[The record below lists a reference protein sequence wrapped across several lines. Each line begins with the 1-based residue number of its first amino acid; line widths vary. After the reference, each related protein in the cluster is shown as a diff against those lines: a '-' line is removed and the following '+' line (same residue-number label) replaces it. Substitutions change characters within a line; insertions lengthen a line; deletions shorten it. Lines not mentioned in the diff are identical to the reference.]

1 MSRHYHS
8 LLRRYLVCNLLFL
21 FLAGCPVNERTERM
35 QSETMDTEL
44 TCEMGY
50 VEMGGECVPDVDRDE
65 DRDGVPDTYDNCPAI
80 GNAHQRDCDLDGIG
94 DDCDED
100 YPCGATLVGEVTT
113 VTDLNVGVINFSGG
127 LIRLLPSGNVTEID
141 EIGFYRMPISVG
153 EHTVQVFDPV
163 DILRAQL
170 DVGEAPDDGA
180 ESPENM
186 DENQDNPP
194 PENAAS
200 DSDANETNADDL
212 TIPVGVEPVA
222 EKDIEIT
229 LFDMNQQVTLN
240 VLVGGIGRLVGVVC
254 LSDRDASEAVHDGIA
269 ITLEALAGGELQTT
283 YSAGSGFFE
292 SPPLLFGEYY
302 VNINYEGYE
311 PVYIMTTIDR
321 LGVNFLDPSNDEVSM
336 NASDRCDVTL
346 RSFDSF

>member
-8 LLRRYLVCNLLFL
+8 LLRRYLVCNLLFV

-35 QSETMDTEL
+35 QSETINTEL

-50 VEMGGECVPDVDRDE
+50 VEMVGECVPDVDRDE

-80 GNAHQRDCDLDGIG
+80 VNAHQRDCDLDGIG

-240 VLVGGIGRLVGVVC
+240 VLVGGIGRLVGVIC
-254 LSDRDASEAVHDGIA
+254 LSDRNTKWMEEKSWDLHGVMLCPDHVKLHKRHAYSDLQGCHPRPVLDCRNVGQLAQLCPLRGPCMVDCAQLAFWSFAAVVA
-269 ITLEALAGGELQTT
+269 
-283 YSAGSGFFE
+283 
-292 SPPLLFGEYY
+292 
-302 VNINYEGYE
+302 
-311 PVYIMTTIDR
+311 
-321 LGVNFLDPSNDEVSM
+321 
-336 NASDRCDVTL
+336 
-346 RSFDSF
+346 